1 MNILLNNNK
10 PIFNKIQGFLN
21 KITILIIITITT
33 KNIYLIKGVNMFI
46 RLSTKKLRG
55 ILYNLLLTTSKD
67 KGSIL
72 NSIFIEINKDKALFS
87 STNLIIKYQTVI
99 KLLESDIKQLTLCL
113 NAEKLYN
120 TVKQITEEYTQ
131 LQITDKTINITSSNF
146 KTQLKKEDETLYP
159 KPTIEEEREIAKIK
173 SETLKKLIYSI
184 AFSSGK
190 NSINQE
196 YNGILFKLTKD
207 GIIATATNG
216 YRLGEIKKIKLNS
229 EEELGEAQFLIDTD
243 EALLL
248 QRLLRGEKV
257 TINMSDKNAYF
268 DFNDEKIQI
277 RLTQATFPDY
287 TSIMPEVREDIVIK
301 TRELED
307 AIRAV
312 IVIDPKGFINIS
324 SNNKE
329 KLKFI
334 SNNEE
339 GETAEYILD
348 EVEINNNAQF
358 TLNGK
363 YILDFLK
370 LVQGEYVTITL
381 NNKVSP
387 ILLSSAEEPYYYK
400 YVVVP
405 IND

>member
-1 MNILLNNNK
+1 
-10 PIFNKIQGFLN
+10 
-21 KITILIIITITT
+21 
-33 KNIYLIKGVNMFI
+33 MFI
-46 RLSTKKLRG
+46 KLSTKKLKE

-67 KGSIL
+67 KSSIL
-72 NSIFIEINKDKALFS
+72 NSIFIEIDKNKALLS
-87 STNLIIKYQTVI
+87 STNLITKYQIAI
-99 KLLESDIKQLTLCL
+99 KLSNSNSNMEQLILCL

-120 TVKQITEEYTQ
+120 TIKQITEEYTQ
-131 LQITDKTINITSSNF
+131 LEITDKTVNITSSNF

-159 KPTIEEEREIAKIK
+159 KPIIEEEQEIAKTK
-173 SETLKKLIYSI
+173 SETLKKLIYSV

-196 YNGILFKLTKD
+196 YNGIFFKLTKD
-207 GIIATATNG
+207 GIIAAATNG
-216 YRLGEIKKIKLNS
+216 YRLGEIKKIKLDN

-243 EALLL
+243 GALLL
-248 QRLLRGEKV
+248 QRLLRDEKV
-257 TINMSDKNAYF
+257 TISMSDKNTYF
-268 DFNDEKIQI
+268 DFNGEKIQI
-277 RLTQATFPDY
+277 RLTQTTFPDY
-287 TSIMPEVREDIVIK
+287 SSIIPEAREDIIIK

-348 EVEINNNAQF
+348 EVKINNNNTQL

-370 LVQGEYVTITL
+370 LVQSEYVTITF
-381 NNKVSP
+381 NDKASP
-387 ILLSSAEEPYYYK
+387 ILLSTIEEPYYYK